1 MARILCLCSRPPY
14 PPNDGAR
21 VRMYN
26 LAKELARNHEVDVVA
41 ISKDDE
47 YETPNNEFRSYRI
60 FEEHPI
66 RFYLRGVRSLFSRDP
81 IQCRTYLSPKMKRWV
96 DEHIEEYDLVYCTH
110 LATVKYVED
119 HNTPKILDLVDAVSN
134 NFSEF
139 VTDSS
144 FVWQLIYRT
153 ESKRASQ
160 YETYAA
166 DLFDR
171 SIITTETDRQH
182 IDSDNVVVVPN
193 GVTEAVFDYDPSV
206 SDTKEIVFLGD
217 LSYLPNET
225 AVKWYAEE
233 IHSLVLDA
241 IPESTF
247 KIVGKSPSKDVRQ
260 LAERDGISVTGFVDD
275 PYEHVRDARVSVAP
289 VQIGGGI
296 QNKVLEA
303 MGLGRPV
310 VTTQFGATGINVTEG
325 TDLLIRDEPQA
336 FARAVIDVLENRDL
350 AERLSKNGR
359 ELIKQQYTWESAG
372 EILNEQISHVFSDR
386 QQRSSDTNHTNDE
399 IQ

>member
-26 LAKELARNHEVDVVA
+26 LAKEIARDHEVDIVA
-41 ISKDDE
+41 ISKDDK
-47 YETPNNEFRSYRI
+47 YETPNNEFGAYRI

-66 RFYLRGVRSLFSRDP
+66 RFYVRGVRSLFSQDP
-81 IQCRTYLSPKMKRWV
+81 IQCRTYLSPKVKRWV

-119 HNTPKILDLVDAVSN
+119 HNTPKVLDLVDAVSN

-144 FVWQLIYRT
+144 FVWQLIYRI
-153 ESKRASQ
+153 ESKRASR

-171 SIITTETDRQH
+171 SIITTDTDRQH
-182 IDSDNVVVVPN
+182 IDSDNIVVVPN
-193 GVTEAVFDYDPSV
+193 GVTDEVFEYNLSV
-206 SDTKEIVFLGD
+206 PDTREVVFLGD

-233 IHSLVLDA
+233 IFPLVRDA
-241 IPESTF
+241 VPESTF
-247 KIVGKSPSKDVRQ
+247 KIVGKSPSKNIRK
-260 LAERDGISVTGFVDD
+260 LAENDGITVTGFVDD

-303 MGLGRPV
+303 MGLGTPV
-310 VTTQFGATGINVTEG
+310 VTTKFGATGINVTEG

-336 FARAVIDVLENRDL
+336 FARAVVDILENREL
-350 AERLSKNGR
+350 AETLSKNAR

-372 EILNEQISHVFSDR
+372 DVLNEQINQILSTRH
-386 QQRSSDTNHTNDE
+386 QRNLDTNLTNDE